1 MRLIAYIFTLIIALS
16 NIDLIVTQDRV
27 EYATEEVALEA
38 IVSKQKELKT
48 KFVFQSLKC
57 QNVRHE
63 KLNTISHLSTNLNFP
78 LTSLYLKNRCL
89 LL

>member
-1 MRLIAYIFTLIIALS
+1 MRLIAYIFTFIILLS

-27 EYATEEVALEA
+27 EYATEEVALA
-38 IVSKQKELKT
+38 AVGSKQKELKT

-57 QNVRHE
+57 HNVSHE